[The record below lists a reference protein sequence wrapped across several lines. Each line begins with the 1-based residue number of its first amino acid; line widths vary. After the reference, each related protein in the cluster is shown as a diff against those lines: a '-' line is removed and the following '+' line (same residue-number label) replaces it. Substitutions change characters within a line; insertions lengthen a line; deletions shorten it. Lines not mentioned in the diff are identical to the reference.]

1 MKRLKKIT
9 NAVISTRLTAILFL
23 VFAAAMGLATFIEN
37 DFNTETSKALVFNTW
52 WFNGMLLLFIIN
64 FVGNIKRY
72 RLWRKDKISVL
83 LLHLS
88 FIVIILGAGI
98 TRYIS
103 FEGIMPIVEGETTSS
118 LLSEQKYLSIII
130 DDNKHEKTLE
140 KPLLLA
146 QKTANG
152 ERPSSIAF
160 LDAIRGGNSFSITDA
175 FKGIPFQ
182 IAYLDYMPN
191 ATSEFK
197 PSASGIHHLHFVESS
212 AKVRKDHYL
221 KTGSGLSFP
230 ETDIS
235 FQNKQEGVVNIYYR
249 GSELYIKSHRQ
260 LQFRVMASQESGT
273 IEPFIEYRLKMRALY
288 TLGDLQFV
296 IPSPLI
302 KGNLVYK
309 KADNLDDYPLDMLKV
324 GLNVNGED
332 KEIEVFGAKF
342 FKGTPQKV
350 TVNNL
355 NFTIAYGSKTIQL
368 PFSIKLNDFVL
379 EKYPGSN
386 SPKSFTS
393 RLTITSPEES
403 FDYDVFMNNVLDYG
417 GYRFFQSSY
426 DEEGRIEKTILS
438 VNHDKLG
445 TWTTYVGYILL
456 FTGLIIML
464 LSPKTYFGKQRKRLR
479 KLKTSAITIILFFSC
494 TFFSGAQNAQDEE
507 RLSILKAAKNI
518 SIEYADEF
526 SKLILQDPGGRMKP
540 MNTFGSEL
548 LRKLTKKDK
557 LNDLTSDQV
566 ILSIFCAPE
575 KWEDVPMVFITK
587 NNSKLRDK
595 LNIPH
600 EQKYAKLSDFFNDKG
615 GYILAEEV
623 SKARK
628 KRIKNKY
635 EQSVVDVDG
644 RVILLYLAI
653 RGDLFKI
660 IPLPNDEENTWLALK
675 DARMRE
681 FTDPKLVTM
690 INKINNYKEAIKNR
704 NTESII
710 DSSELLS
717 GIRNF
722 QKKYGK
728 EIVPTDRKVELE
740 LFYNKNDIFKNLFW
754 KYMMASLFLFIVVI
768 ISVFKNKNKIIL
780 ILTKVAI
787 AFVILLF
794 IYYTVGLGI
803 RWYISGHA
811 PWSNGYESMIYV
823 AWAAL
828 FFGLIIGR
836 KSGLTIAA
844 TTFVTSMILMV
855 AHWNWMDPT
864 IGNLVPVLDSYWL
877 MIHVAIIV
885 ASYGP
890 FAIGMILG
898 MIALLLFV
906 LKTKNNE
913 KKIDKVITELTIINE
928 LALTIGLA
936 MLTIGNFLGAIWA
949 NESWGR
955 YWGWDP
961 KETWA
966 LISIMIYAFVIHMR
980 VVPGLRGKLKF
991 NIASVFAFSA
1001 ILMTYL
1007 GVNHLLSGLHSY
1019 AIGEAA
1025 PIPKEI
1031 IGWLIVSA
1039 VLSVLAA
1046 MKNLKSTVR

>member
-1 MKRLKKIT
+1 
-9 NAVISTRLTAILFL
+9 
-23 VFAAAMGLATFIEN
+23 MGIATFIEN

-52 WFNGMLLLFIIN
+52 WFNGILLLFIIN

-72 RLWRKDKISVL
+72 RLLSKDKISIL

-103 FEGIMPIVEGETTSS
+103 FEGIMPISEGETTSS
-118 LLSEQKYLSIII
+118 MLSEQKYVSVTI
-130 DDNKHEKTLE
+130 DDNKVEKTIE

-146 QKTANG
+146 QNTANG
-152 ERPSSIAF
+152 VRPLKIAF
-160 LDAIRGGNSFSITDA
+160 LDFIRGGNSFSITDA
-175 FKGIPFQ
+175 FKEVPFEVS
-182 IAYLDYMPN
+182 YVDYIPN
-191 ATSEFK
+191 AKSEFK
-197 PSASGIHHLHFVESS
+197 QSESGINHLHFVESS
-212 AKVRKDHYL
+212 GKERNDHYL
-221 KTGSGLSFP
+221 KTGVRLSLP
-230 ETDIS
+230 EADIS
-235 FQNKQEGVVNIYYR
+235 FQNEQEGAINIYYK
-249 GSELYIKSHRQ
+249 GSDLYIRTHRE
-260 LQFRVMASQESGT
+260 LQFTVMASQESGLLPPLV
-273 IEPFIEYRLKMRALY
+273 EHRLKLRTLY

-296 IPSPLI
+296 VPSPLM
-302 KGNLVYK
+302 KGNLVYQ
-309 KADNLDDYPLDMLKV
+309 KADSIDDYPLDMLKV
-324 GLNVNGED
+324 NLNVNGEN

-342 FKGTPQKV
+342 FKGAPQKI

-355 NFTIAYGSKTIQL
+355 NFTIAYGSKTMKL
-368 PFSIKLNDFVL
+368 PFAIKLNDFIL

-393 RLTITSPEES
+393 RLTLTSPEEA
-403 FDYDVFMNNVLDYG
+403 FDYKVFMNNVLDYG

-426 DEEGRIEKTILS
+426 DEEDGVEKTILS

-456 FTGLIIML
+456 FAGLLIML
-464 LSPKTYFGKQRKRLR
+464 MSPKTFFGKQRKRLK
-479 KLKTSAITIILFFSC
+479 KLKTSALTIILFFGC
-494 TFFSGAQNAQDEE
+494 AFFINAQNATNEE
-507 RLSILKAAKNI
+507 RLSILESANNI
-518 SIEYADEF
+518 PIEYVDEF

-557 LNDLTSDQV
+557 LVGLTSDQV
-566 ILSIFCAPE
+566 ILSLFSAPE
-575 KWEDVPMVFITK
+575 KWNDIPMIFITK
-587 NNSKLRDK
+587 NNSKLRDR

-600 EQKYAKLSDFFNDKG
+600 TQKFAKLSDFFNDNG
-615 GYILAEEV
+615 DYILVEEV
-623 SKARK
+623 SKASK
-628 KRIKNKY
+628 KKIKNKY
-635 EQSVVDVDG
+635 EQSVMDVDG

-653 RGDLFKI
+653 QGDLFKL
-660 IPLPNDEENTWLALK
+660 IPLPNDEENTWLTIK
-675 DARMRE
+675 DAKKRE
-681 FTDPKLVTM
+681 FTDSRLMTLVNTLNSYKNA
-690 INKINNYKEAIKNR
+690 IQNNGQGSVNP
-704 NTESII
+704 
-710 DSSELLS
+710 SELLTS
-717 GIRNF
+717 VKNF
-722 QKKYGK
+722 QKEQGK
-728 EIVPTDRKVELE
+728 EIIPTDKKVELE
-740 LFYNKNDIFKNLFW
+740 LFYNKYDIFKNLFW
-754 KYMMASLFLFIVVI
+754 QYMMASLFLFIVVI
-768 ISVFKNKNKIIL
+768 IAVFKEKNKIIS
-780 ILTKVAI
+780 ILTKIAV
-787 AFVILLF
+787 AFVVLLF
-794 IYYTVGLGI
+794 IYHTVGLGI

-823 AWAAL
+823 AWATL

-836 KSGLTIAA
+836 KSGLTIAS
-844 TTFVTSMILMV
+844 TTFVTSMVLMV
-855 AHWNWMDPT
+855 AHWNWMDPS

-906 LKTKNNE
+906 LKTKKNE

-928 LALTIGLA
+928 LALTIGLV

-1019 AIGEAA
+1019 ATGEAA
-1025 PIPKEI
+1025 PIPNEI
-1031 IGWLIVSA
+1031 IGWLIISA
-1039 VLSVLAA
+1039 TLSVFAVV
-1046 MKNLKSTVR
+1046 KNGKSTAP